1 MKSFLKYWLP
11 VIVWLAIMFVGSTD
25 LMSAEQTSRII
36 GPLLRWLKPD
46 ISAEAI
52 VRVQFFVRKGA
63 HVTEYALL
71 AALLWRAVRYGIDL
85 RMKMSILAAAALLAC
100 AALAASDEFHQF
112 FVASR
117 TSSASDVTIDVCGAL
132 IGLAI
137 CLVFESGKQE
147 GGKKWRQGDSN
158 P

>member
-1 MKSFLKYWLP
+1 MISRRLFKFWLP

-46 ISAEAI
+46 LSAEAI
-52 VRVQFFVRKGA
+52 AHIQFFVRKGA

-71 AALLWRAVRYGIDL
+71 AALFWRAVRYGTDL
-85 RMKMSILAAAALLAC
+85 RMKMSILSGAVLLAC
-100 AALAASDEFHQF
+100 AALAASDEFHQS
-112 FVASR
+112 FVGSR
-117 TSSASDVTIDVCGAL
+117 TSSTGDVMIDVCGAM

-137 CLVFESGKQE
+137 CLGFARRKNSVQTT
-147 GGKKWRQGDSN
+147 N
-158 P
+158 